1 LVAKVTRQVRV
12 LQQSV
17 LLLMLFGLA
26 IWAMLEP
33 SKWHIALIPIF
44 TVCALALLR
53 WGLPK

>member
-1 LVAKVTRQVRV
+1 VLKVTRQVRV

-17 LLLMLFGLA
+17 LLVMLFGLS